1 MGRCSVIDP
10 ALASVTKTAQL
21 VRDRQISA
29 SEVVTSA
36 LSRIERGDTVLQ
48 AWETVDREGVLKQA
62 QLADEAIDRGDLL
75 GPLHGVPVG
84 IKDIFATAGV
94 RTSMGSPIYRE
105 SVPTQ
110 DAAVVSRLRGA
121 GAIILGKTVTVE
133 FAMGDPPRTLNPWNR
148 DHTPGGSSSGSAVA
162 VASGHCPAALGTQTA
177 GSVIRPAAY
186 NGVTGFKPTYGLV
199 SRRGVFP
206 VSWTLDTVG
215 WLTRTVTDA
224 AVLMDV
230 LSGFDPTDPAS
241 LPSAGHGNVA
251 AILTDGAFGAEQGPK
266 LGIIS
271 GDIERSTSTEMQA
284 HMFEVIELLRQGGN
298 WVELFDLP
306 ISYLYIRDAKL
317 AIDSV
322 ETAEVHRQVFSE
334 RPGDYGP
341 SSRAKIETGDL
352 VPATAY
358 VQAQRLRRQFRR
370 DMDEGMSSLDALI
383 MPAAAGP
390 APRDLTT
397 TGDPAFYS
405 PWTTGGLPSI
415 TVPTGMSRSGL
426 PLGVQ
431 LIGKGHDDAG
441 LLRAARWVEE
451 RVAYSPQLP
460 PLARIE

>member
-1 MGRCSVIDP
+1 MT
-10 ALASVTKTAQL
+10 SVTKTAQL
-21 VRDRQISA
+21 VRDRSVSA
-29 SEVVTSA
+29 TEVVNSA
-36 LSRIERGDTVLQ
+36 LSHIEKTDGLLQ
-48 AWETVDREGVLKQA
+48 AWETIDSEGAIRQA
-62 QLADEAIDRGDLL
+62 KLADEATLRGDLL

-84 IKDIFATAGV
+84 VKDIISTAGV
-94 RTSMGSPIYRE
+94 RTSMGSPIYRDN
-105 SVPTQ
+105 VLTQ
-110 DAAVVSRLRGA
+110 DAAVVARLKGA

-148 DHTPGGSSSGSAVA
+148 EHTPGGSSSGSAVA

-215 WLTRTVTDA
+215 WMTRTVTDA

-241 LPSAGHGNVA
+241 VPTPGQGNIA
-251 AILTDGAFGAEQGPK
+251 AALTDGAFSAGQGPK
-266 LGIIS
+266 LGVVS

-306 ISYLYIRDAKL
+306 ISYIYIRDAKL
-317 AIDSV
+317 VIDSV
-322 ETAEVHRQVFSE
+322 ETAEVHRRVYSE
-334 RPGDYGP
+334 RSEDYG
-341 SSRAKIETGDL
+341 SSARAKIETGHL
-352 VPATAY
+352 IPGTAY
-358 VQAQRLRRQFRR
+358 VEGQRLRRQFRR
-370 DMDEGMSSLDALI
+370 DMDEGMASLDALI
-383 MPAAAGP
+383 MPAASGP
-390 APRDLTT
+390 APRNLAT

-405 PWTTGGLPSI
+405 PWTTAGMPSI
-415 TVPTGMSRSGL
+415 TVPTGISRGGL

-431 LIGKGHDDAG
+431 LVGKGHDDAG

-451 RVAYSPQLP
+451 RVAYASQLP
-460 PLARIE
+460 PLAQG

>member
-1 MGRCSVIDP
+1 
-10 ALASVTKTAQL
+10 
-21 VRDRQISA
+21 
-29 SEVVTSA
+29 
-36 LSRIERGDTVLQ
+36 
-48 AWETVDREGVLKQA
+48 
-62 QLADEAIDRGDLL
+62 
-75 GPLHGVPVG
+75 
-84 IKDIFATAGV
+84 
-94 RTSMGSPIYRE
+94 
-105 SVPTQ
+105 
-110 DAAVVSRLRGA
+110 
-121 GAIILGKTVTVE
+121 
-133 FAMGDPPRTLNPWNR
+133 MGDPPRTLNPWNR
-148 DHTPGGSSSGSAVA
+148 EHTPGGSSSGSAVA

-215 WLTRTVTDA
+215 WMTRTVTDV

-241 LPSAGHGNVA
+241 VPSAGQGKFA
-251 AILTDGAFGAEQGPK
+251 ANLTDGGYGSGPGPK
-266 LGIIS
+266 LGIVS

-317 AIDSV
+317 VIDAV
-322 ETAEVHRQVFSE
+322 ETAEVHRQVFRE

-341 SSRAKIETGDL
+341 SASAKIETGHL
-352 VPATAY
+352 LPGTAY
-358 VQAQRLRRQFRR
+358 VEGQRLRRQFRR
-370 DMDEGMSSLDALI
+370 DMDEGMASLDALI

-405 PWTTGGLPSI
+405 PWTTGGLPTI
-415 TVPTGMSRSGL
+415 TVPTGISRSGL

-460 PLARIE
+460 PLAWPE